1 MAKAKVRIKG
11 RFFLLLFLL
20 SGLIIG
26 GVMIANAVK
35 KNGQIQF
42 GSIGATLEVSAV
54 VVRDES
60 ITLIEPY
67 EKIIYNVAE
76 GEIVSADQVIAQ
88 VYKRGY
94 QDETMVSLLNLQK
107 QIFNY
112 QMQLLGAQELPGLNE
127 INAQIADTETLI
139 RAIARG
145 ESSEDMLSLELS
157 LKEQQSQRIDL
168 LRAGLIADATLTNL
182 YAELDAQQQT
192 QENWK
197 RDVINTSGVG
207 TISFYFDGYEQALS
221 ANKLSTIN
229 SALVNAVVKGGNTAS
244 TTSSTS
250 ESPLYRVINGSHW
263 FLVFVT
269 KATEPMRLAAG
280 EEYSV
285 VFNEYSEDLYSAV
298 ARESVVSENAVV
310 NVLEFQTD
318 IGKMVGVRTVS
329 ATISKSAQGMIVP
342 VKAIVLIDGV
352 PGINIEYGDSM
363 LRVEV
368 DILAKDEKKAVI
380 RARNASDTL
389 VAGMKFQKP

>member
-20 SGLIIG
+20 GGLIIG
-26 GVMIANAVK
+26 CVAIANAVK

-54 VVRDES
+54 VVRDET
-60 ITLIEPY
+60 ITMIEPY
-67 EKIIYNVAE
+67 EKIVYNVAE
-76 GEIVSADQVIAQ
+76 GENVSTDQVIAQ

-112 QMQLLGAQELPGLNE
+112 QMQLLGTQELPGLAE
-127 INAQIADTETLI
+127 INAQIADSEALI

-157 LKEQQSQRIDL
+157 LKALQSQRIDL

-197 RDVINTSGVG
+197 RDVVNTSGVG
-207 TISFYFDGYEQALS
+207 TISFYFDGYEQALCV
-221 ANKLSTIN
+221 NKLSTIN
-229 SALVNAVVKGGNTAS
+229 SALVNTVVKGGNTAS

-269 KATEPMRLAAG
+269 KATEPMRLVAG

-352 PGINIEYGDSM
+352 PGINIEYGDAM